1 MSSFWSIWI
10 SVISLGT
17 ILGCFLLLRWC
28 LLNKTGIEEG
38 DDMHHSFDGILE
50 LNNQLPRWWTILF
63 YMTIVWGLLYLL
75 LYPGLG
81 NFAGLLGW
89 KSSNQDVRSLA
100 ESRAAVVQSAEEA
113 KNSLFGVGVEYDRE
127 LRFAEERFAPL
138 FNEYAKQPIEVL
150 ANDEEALK
158 IGQRLFSQ
166 NCSQCHG
173 SDARGQFGG
182 FPNLTDDDWL
192 YGGSPEKIKETLLN
206 GRNAMMPGWIDAMG
220 EQGVKEVA
228 AYALSLSG
236 RDLSQSEMLA
246 GLEDAGKARFAA
258 CAACH
263 GVDGTGNQALGA
275 PNLTDSIWL
284 YGGNEMAVIETLTHG
299 RAGVMPAFKDTL
311 GEKKVHLV
319 SAYVYSLSQGQ

>member
-28 LLNKTGIEEG
+28 LANKTGVEEG

-50 LNNQLPRWWTILF
+50 LNNQLPRWWTIMF
-63 YMTIVWGLLYLL
+63 YLTIVWGLIYLL

-89 KSSNQDVRSLA
+89 KSSNQDIRSLA
-100 ESRAAVVQSAEEA
+100 ESKAAVVQSAEEA

-127 LRFAEERFAPL
+127 MRFAEERFAPV
-138 FNEYAKQPIEVL
+138 FNQYAEQPIEALVK
-150 ANDEEALK
+150 DPEALK

-166 NCSQCHG
+166 NCAQCHG
-173 SDARGQFGG
+173 SDARGTRG
-182 FPNLTDDDWL
+182 FPNLTDNDWL
-192 YGGSPEKIKETLLN
+192 YGGTPEKIKETLIN
-206 GRNAMMPGWIDAMG
+206 GRVAMMPGWIDSFG
-220 EQGVKEVA
+220 EKGVKEVA
-228 AYALSLSG
+228 AYVLTLSG
-236 RDLSQSEMLA
+236 RSLSER
-246 GLEDAGKARFAA
+246 LEGMQEAGKAQFGA

-263 GVDGTGNQALGA
+263 GVDGKGNQMLGA
-275 PNLTDSIWL
+275 PNLTDNIWL
-284 YGGNEMAVIETLTHG
+284 YGGTEDALIETLTHG
-299 RAGVMPAFKDTL
+299 RAGVMPAFNETL
-311 GEKKVHLV
+311 GEKKIHLV